1 MFMPH
6 YACEGQ
12 RTAFR
17 SQFSSSVPVRDGL
30 LGFALVGTPSFSC
43 CPPLS
48 PQGSETADAVTTY
61 GFSTWVPELNSDPE
75 PPQQGLFPAEPS
87 RRLNRTLK
95 KSL

>member
-1 MFMPH
+1 MV
-6 YACEGQ
+6 
-12 RTAFR
+12 
-17 SQFSSSVPVRDGL
+17 S
-30 LGFALVGTPSFSC
+30 LVLPWWVLQASHAA
-43 CPPLS
+43 PPLS

-61 GFSTWVPELNSDPE
+61 GVSTWVPELNSDPE